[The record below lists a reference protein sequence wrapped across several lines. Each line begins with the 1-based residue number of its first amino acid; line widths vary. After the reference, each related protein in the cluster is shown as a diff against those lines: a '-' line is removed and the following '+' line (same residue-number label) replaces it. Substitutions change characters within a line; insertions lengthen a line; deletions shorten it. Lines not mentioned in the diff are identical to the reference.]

1 MLIVGGI
8 GAGLAGFAP
17 RLSPGRCAA
26 AFLAIGLVF
35 AAIFASGKF
44 GADVGAAIDF
54 PVGRRLPP
62 RWRSPAGAGAGSRSW
77 SSSPLVVL
85 GLLALADLVT
95 GANSHF
101 TRSVLDAGGLHSL
114 GDVAQ
119 RRLQLSAH
127 SFGRPVLL
135 VAPAGDRGAGRRSP
149 GSAPRPARRLGA
161 RRAGDAGRPDRR
173 PRWPPS
179 SPPSPTIRAPCCSRS
194 APPTCSSSSPGPGPR
209 EVDRRAPRNPQ
220 AENG

>member
-54 PVGRRLPP
+54 PAGVAAAAVAVTGGRR
-62 RWRSPAGAGAGSRSW
+62 RWIV
-77 SSSPLVVL
+77 LVVL
-85 GLLALADLVT
+85 IPLIVLALLALADLVT

-114 GDVAQ
+114 GDIAQ
-119 RRLQLSAH
+119 RRLDQLSAR

-135 VAPAGDRGAGRRSP
+135 VVLPGVADPRRRSP
-149 GSAPRPARRLGA
+149 GCGA
-161 RRAGDAGRPDRR
+161 
-173 PRWPPS
+173 
-179 SPPSPTIRAPCCSRS
+179 PPSPSGWRT
-194 APPTCSSSSPGPGPR
+194 
-209 EVDRRAPRNPQ
+209 RRRCGRP
-220 AENG
+220 